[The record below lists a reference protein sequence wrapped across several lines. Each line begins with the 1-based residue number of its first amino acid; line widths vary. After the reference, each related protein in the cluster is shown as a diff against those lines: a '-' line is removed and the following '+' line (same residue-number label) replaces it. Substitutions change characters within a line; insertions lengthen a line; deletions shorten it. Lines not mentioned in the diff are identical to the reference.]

1 MLYVSNSD
9 SMNLGIKQMNFYMS
23 VINFLTIVAIHHYA
37 FSSSY
42 IPEMYG
48 QKPIHIVVLWHCEQ
62 CTL

>member
-1 MLYVSNSD
+1 MLYVTNSD
-9 SMNLGIKQMNFYMS
+9 SMNLGIKQRNFYMS

-48 QKPIHIVVLWHCEQ
+48 QKPIHIVVL
-62 CTL
+62 